1 MSKLFKGS
9 GVALVTPFKKNKNGN
24 LLVDYS
30 NLKELV
36 EFHKRNNTDAIII
49 CGTTGEASTL
59 SDKEQINTIKRCVE
73 YANGEIPV
81 IAGAGS
87 NDTKHAVKLSKE
99 AEYVGADGLLCV
111 TPYYNKTSQDGLRLY
126 YQRIS
131 DAVDIP
137 IIMYN
142 VPSRTGVNIKPETA
156 IKIGEENEN
165 IVAIKEASGKI
176 DQVKEICE
184 SGVLDVYSGNDDQ
197 IYDVIKSGGIG
208 VISVLANVFPRET
221 HEIVMDY
228 LNGHTRTSLRKQKEA
243 LEVVKAL
250 FSDVNPIPVKKAME
264 YRNLCNGYLRE
275 PLIELNEKK
284 SFNLDYQMRL
294 YQKKFGLSLS
304 LKSKSYEDRD

>member
-1 MSKLFKGS
+1 MAELFKGS

-24 LLVDYS
+24 LLVDYHT
-30 NLKELV
+30 LKELV

-111 TPYYNKTSQDGLRLY
+111 TPYYNKTNQEGLKLY
-126 YQRIS
+126 YKRIA
-131 DAVDIP
+131 DAVNIP

-142 VPSRTGVNIKPETA
+142 VPSRTGVNIQPKTA
-156 IKIGEENEN
+156 IEIGKENEN
-165 IVAIKEASGKI
+165 VIAIKEASGKI
-176 DQVKEICE
+176 DQVKEICK

-197 IYDVIKSGGIG
+197 IYDVVKSGGIG

-228 LNGHTRTSLRKQKEA
+228 LNGHTRTSLRKQKEV

-250 FSDVNPIPVKKAME
+250 FSDVNPIPVKKAVDLMGM
-264 YRNLCNGYLRE
+264 CDGYLRE
-275 PLIELNEKK
+275 PLIDLDEEKTEVLKNEIYKYK
-284 SFNLDYQMRL
+284 LIN
-294 YQKKFGLSLS
+294 KN
-304 LKSKSYEDRD
+304 RD